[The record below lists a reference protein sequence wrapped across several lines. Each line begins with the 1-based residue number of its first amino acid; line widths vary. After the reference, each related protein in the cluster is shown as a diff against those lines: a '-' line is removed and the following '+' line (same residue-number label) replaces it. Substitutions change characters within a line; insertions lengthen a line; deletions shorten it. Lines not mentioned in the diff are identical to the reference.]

1 MVNVMNIK
9 TNNQPHELKFL
20 GDFNSTDQAKI
31 RAQYDWMEPDD
42 LEFNYGFFKYRGC
55 FYHLSDFMRTSSEA
69 TGGLDDWEGYAGDS
83 YFSGT
88 VMKFAENDCDNVI
101 VGRYYC

>member
-9 TNNQPHELKFL
+9 TNNQLRELKFL
-20 GDFNSTDQAKI
+20 GDFNSIDQAKI
-31 RAQYDWMEPDD
+31 RAQYDWMDPDD

-55 FYHLSDFMRTSSEA
+55 FYHLSDFMCTSSEA
-69 TGGLDDWEGYAGDS
+69 TGELDGWEGYAGDS